1 MHVVE
6 EPLRK
11 APECMNNVVKNVQEE
26 LIEVSLNDEGQERMV
41 KISKI
46 LQEEENRM
54 LIALL
59 KEYKYFCLV
68 KLQC

>member
-6 EPLRK
+6 EPLRE

-59 KEYKYFCLV
+59 KEYKYFCLEI
-68 KLQC
+68 

>member
-6 EPLRK
+6 EPLRE

-26 LIEVSLNDEGQERMV
+26 LIEVSLNDEGEERMV

-59 KEYKYFCLV
+59 KEYKYFCLEV
-68 KLQC
+68 

>member
-6 EPLRK
+6 EPLRE

-59 KEYKYFCLV
+59 KEYKYFCLGI
-68 KLQC
+68 

>member
-6 EPLRK
+6 EPLRE

-59 KEYKYFCLV
+59 KEYKYFCLEV
-68 KLQC
+68 

>member
-6 EPLRK
+6 EPLRE

-26 LIEVSLNDEGQERMV
+26 LIEVSLNDEGEERMV

-59 KEYKYFCLV
+59 KEYKYFCLEI
-68 KLQC
+68 